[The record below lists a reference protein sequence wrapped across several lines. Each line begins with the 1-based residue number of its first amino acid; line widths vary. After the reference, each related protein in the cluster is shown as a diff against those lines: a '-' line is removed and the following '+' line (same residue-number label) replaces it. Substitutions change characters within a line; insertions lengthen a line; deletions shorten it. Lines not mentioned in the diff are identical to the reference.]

1 MSVHIQCHP
10 FDFVAPRS
18 VALEA
23 CPRLF
28 GDRTGRAERPE
39 LIVDAGFSEGHG
51 WTPTPAPARGPK
63 THGAHRAARGD
74 PTQPAQTAR
83 CLAGQILDTVDA
95 EGLTRS
101 TLVYFASDHGGS
113 LEAQLGR
120 EQHGGWNGV
129 YKGKASRSPDVCVR
143 RFPVPPRQRGHP
155 PREGDSRGRWPRALL
170 FIEGRNPDS
179 SGPDVDFSFFC
190 TIRGVLVYSQNCAT
204 ITVT

>member
-1 MSVHIQCHP
+1 MSKKLKAPTEDYSSAMSVHIQCHP

-51 WTPTPAPARGPK
+51 WTPTPAPARDPK

-129 YKGKASRSPDVCVR
+129 YKGKAGRSPDVCATI
-143 RFPVPPRQRGHP
+143 PSPPTAAGP
-155 PREGDSRGRWPRALL
+155 PASRGGQQRPLAEGSALY
-170 FIEGRNPDS
+170 
-179 SGPDVDFSFFC
+179 
-190 TIRGVLVYSQNCAT
+190 RGQKSRFLRP
-204 ITVT
+204 